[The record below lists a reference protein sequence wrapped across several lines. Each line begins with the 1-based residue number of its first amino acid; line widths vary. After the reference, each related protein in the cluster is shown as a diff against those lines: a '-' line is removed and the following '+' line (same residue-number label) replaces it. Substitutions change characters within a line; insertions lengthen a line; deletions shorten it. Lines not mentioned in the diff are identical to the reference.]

1 MKKILTIALV
11 AMLAATSLFAGVNFS
26 GRFRQGYTFKFADGK
41 DASITE
47 WKSEEAKIVMKFADD
62 DGVWSINIKGTPIT
76 LTKDEDT
83 NDWSAS
89 AVSLDSNDKFQANAT
104 IDVKK
109 ALAAKD
115 VDMGDFGLKVSIG
128 NNGTMNALSAYN
140 DAFTGAGY
148 YKLYN
153 NGKASTQLA
162 ASYKMVNFNLAF
174 DPTTDGKSLV
184 ASVKVA
190 PVDGITVA
198 AGYARKGYFKD
209 QFNKVKADNMLGGSV
224 NVDVAKLADL
234 DFSLS
239 FSAYDNFALGDTK
252 FNSLAANIY
261 GGYDKF
267 EGGVEFVMGS
277 KIASETTTTMGL
289 NALVAFSATDDLSF
303 DAYANIGNLSKAG
316 DTLYIGAD
324 AGYTIAGVGL
334 NLAAGYDFGGKAFDI
349 TPYVVIN
356 F

>member
-1 MKKILTIALV
+1 
-11 AMLAATSLFAGVNFS
+11 MLAATSLFAGVNFS
-26 GRFRQGYTFKFADGK
+26 GRFRQGYSFVFADGE

-47 WKSEEAKIVMKFADD
+47 WKKEEAKLVMKFSDD
-62 DGVWSINIKGTPIT
+62 NGVWTIDLKNVGA
-76 LTKDEDT
+76 L
-83 NDWSAS
+83 N
-89 AVSLDSNDKFQANAT
+89 SNDKWAANAT

-128 NNGTMNALSAYN
+128 NNGTMNALSAYD
-140 DAFTGAGY
+140 DALTGAGY

-162 ASYKMVNFNLAF
+162 ASYKIVNFNLAF

-184 ASVKVA
+184 ASIKVA

-198 AGYARKGYFKD
+198 AGYACKGYFKN
-209 QFNKVKADNMLGGSV
+209 QFNMLGGSV
-224 NVDVAKLADL
+224 KVDIAKLADL

-239 FSAYDNFALGDTK
+239 FAAYDNFALGDEK
-252 FNSLAANIY
+252 YNSLAANIY

-277 KIASETTTTMGL
+277 AIADKTTSTMGL

-303 DAYANIGNLSKAG
+303 DAYANIGDLSKVSE
-316 DTLYIGAD
+316 TLYFGAD
-324 AGYTIAGVGL
+324 AGYTLAGVSL
-334 NLAAGYDFGGKAFDI
+334 NLGAGYDFGGKAFDI